1 MHSNLAF
8 VLGMSALLVGILGL
22 LLGGWQYHHAKR
34 RSRIRKHLNATLQRR
49 QFEVV
54 QSTMR
59 VAIKPQEWVQKKL
72 RKLAAWLETPAGQQ
86 VIAKEDRDLLVQ
98 CGFYS
103 RKGSMYLLEA
113 RVLCMVILPSLLWLW
128 SPSWYLRSPAVGLF
142 SAVAVGYLLP
152 KWLLRRR
159 AGQRRQK
166 AEEELPLLVD
176 LFALL
181 QGSGQ
186 GVDQSLQLIA
196 HDFQRVLPVLSREL
210 ELANRLYTSGRTR
223 DQAFSR
229 MSEMFRSAN
238 LADLTALLVQ
248 IDKHGG
254 AVQEPLRE
262 FGQRLREQRR
272 MQMKETIGKVT
283 VKMTGVMI
291 LTLLPALMVVT
302 AGPGFVALMRSLG
315 GMK

>member
-1 MHSNLAF
+1 MHDNLAPT
-8 VLGMSALLVGILGL
+8 LWMAALLIGMLGL
-22 LLGGWQYHHAKR
+22 LLGAWQYQLLKR
-34 RSRIRKHLNATLQRR
+34 RARIRQYLNATLQRR
-49 QFEVV
+49 QFEVIK
-54 QSTMR
+54 QRAR
-59 VAIKPQEWVQKKL
+59 VDIKPREWFKQKL

-86 VIAKEDRDLLVQ
+86 VIAKEDRDLLAQ

-103 RKGSMYLLEA
+103 RKGSLYLLEA
-113 RVLCMVILPSLLWLW
+113 RILCILTLPLLLWAW
-128 SPSWYLRSPAVGLF
+128 SPNLYLRSPIIGLLA
-142 SAVAVGYLLP
+142 AVAMGYLMP

-159 AGQRRQK
+159 AGQRRKK

-186 GVDQSLQLIA
+186 GVDQSLQLISQ
-196 HDFQRVLPVLSREL
+196 DFQRVLPVLSREL

-223 DQAFSR
+223 DQAFTR
-229 MSEMFRSAN
+229 MSEMFRSNN

-262 FGQRLREQRR
+262 FGERLRDQHR
-272 MQMKETIGKVT
+272 MQMKEIIGKVT

-315 GMK
+315 GVK

>member
-1 MHSNLAF
+1 MNGNLAPT
-8 VLGMSALLVGILGL
+8 LWTAALLISVLGL
-22 LLGGWQYHHAKR
+22 LLGGWQYRWLQH
-34 RSRIRKHLNATLQRR
+34 RSRIRRHLNATLQRR

-54 QSTMR
+54 KRHTR
-59 VAIKPQEWVQKKL
+59 VAIKPKEWAKQKM

-86 VIAKEDRDLLVQ
+86 VIAKEDRDLLAQ

-103 RKGSMYLLEA
+103 RKGSLYLLEA
-113 RVLCMVILPSLLWLW
+113 RVLCMITLPLLLWLW
-128 SPSWYLRSPAVGLF
+128 SPSLYLRSPVVGVF
-142 SAVAVGYLLP
+142 AAVALGYLLP
-152 KWLLRRR
+152 KWVLRRL
-159 AGQRRQK
+159 AGKRRKQ
-166 AEEELPLLVD
+166 AEDELPLLVD
-176 LFALL
+176 LFGLL

-186 GVDQSLQLIA
+186 GVDQSLQLISQ
-196 HDFQRVLPVLSREL
+196 DFQRVLPVLSREL

-223 DQAFSR
+223 DQAFTR
-229 MSEMFRSAN
+229 MSEMFRSTN

-262 FGQRLREQRR
+262 FGQRLRDQRR
-272 MQMKETIGKVT
+272 LQMKETIGKVT

-315 GMK
+315 GIK